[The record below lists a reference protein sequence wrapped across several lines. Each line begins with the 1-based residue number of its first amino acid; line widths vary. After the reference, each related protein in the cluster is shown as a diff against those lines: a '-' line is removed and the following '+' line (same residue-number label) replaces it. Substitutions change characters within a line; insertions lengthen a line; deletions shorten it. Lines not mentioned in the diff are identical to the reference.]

1 MNHLYKKALK
11 CFTAVSLTFML
22 PACAETQL
30 VAHYTKKMMGYGS
43 PSARTAGTYKV
54 GNPYKIKGRWY
65 TPQEKFQHSETG
77 IASWYGPGFH
87 GKKTANGETYD
98 QYELTAA
105 HRTLQLPSLVK
116 VTNLENGKSVVV
128 RINDRGPFA
137 HGRIIDMSR
146 RGAELL
152 GFKNKGTARVRV
164 TVLEEASRKLASA
177 AKAGQD
183 TSRIDVASLMRQP
196 APQPQPRIKVAEA
209 PRQVYQPVTL
219 EKRKVVQDYA
229 VLRNDARAL
238 PLPESLQS
246 TYLINDAEAVPVQA
260 APTGLT
266 LDPIEASVVKAPPV
280 AEQPVAKNEM
290 AFLKELDFMKES
302 GVQGHEDQGR
312 FVPDPVVTQGAIE
325 ESHIY
330 VQAGAFSN
338 YQNAEML
345 ATKLSKV
352 GVVNINAVDVSGQ
365 KLYRVRVGPMNEVSE
380 ADIVL
385 AQVIDQGHQNAR
397 IVVD

>member
-1 MNHLYKKALK
+1 
-11 CFTAVSLTFML
+11 
-22 PACAETQL
+22 
-30 VAHYTKKMMGYGS
+30 
-43 PSARTAGTYKV
+43 
-54 GNPYKIKGRWY
+54 
-65 TPQEKFQHSETG
+65 
-77 IASWYGPGFH
+77 
-87 GKKTANGETYD
+87 
-98 QYELTAA
+98 
-105 HRTLQLPSLVK
+105 
-116 VTNLENGKSVVV
+116 
-128 RINDRGPFA
+128 
-137 HGRIIDMSR
+137 
-146 RGAELL
+146 
-152 GFKNKGTARVRV
+152 
-164 TVLEEASRKLASA
+164 
-177 AKAGQD
+177 
-183 TSRIDVASLMRQP
+183 
-196 APQPQPRIKVAEA
+196 VAEA

-260 APTGLT
+260 TPTGLT

-280 AEQPVAKNEM
+280 VEQPVAKDEM